1 MYGGPANM
9 ESPEVLKVETLHTK
23 NTCHLSAMTSAGE
36 QTTLLSLLWNK
47 IFFDTFLGQE
57 KS

>member
-1 MYGGPANM
+1 MYGGPANT
-9 ESPEVLKVETLHTK
+9 ESPEVLKVETLQTK
-23 NTCHLSAMTSAGE
+23 TTCHLSAMTSADE
-36 QTTLLSLLWNK
+36 QTAVLSLLWNK